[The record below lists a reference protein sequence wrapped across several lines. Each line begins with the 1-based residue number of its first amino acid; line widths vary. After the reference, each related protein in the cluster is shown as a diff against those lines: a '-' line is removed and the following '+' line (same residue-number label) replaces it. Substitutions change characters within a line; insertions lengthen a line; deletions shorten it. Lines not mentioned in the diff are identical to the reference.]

1 MVRPIRSTH
10 VRNIY
15 NIDLGYP
22 PNGSR
27 TVIDVVDMATAPT
40 LGEAFAG
47 WNRHN
52 IPAGL
57 THRGVSTAFPPLL
70 FFWDAAQ
77 NKYRFWLS
85 VNFTQNIVGSASNR
99 SSFSLRQRQNPLRID
114 VGSEGQ
120 NNVQV
125 NFSRNT
131 QVTYGGHGYFYRP
144 WYEVLVGQ
152 PHRSHRSCNP
162 AIFPDGGES
171 NNSCGSV
178 TVNPGGTFNCNTGFQ
193 GAFRAWPDGIHKWCW
208 INIWESYTFLE
219 IFDVRGGTIQ
229 GGIELL
235 LPLPTQEN
243 PNPPDRRALY

>member
-1 MVRPIRSTH
+1 MARAIRSTH
-10 VRNIY
+10 VRNITD
-15 NIDLGYP
+15 IDLGNLI
-22 PNGSR
+22 NGSR
-27 TVIDVVDMATAPT
+27 TVIDVVDMAHAPT

-57 THRGVSTAFPPLL
+57 THRGKSTALPPML
-70 FFWDAAQ
+70 FFWDPAQ

-85 VNFTQNIVGSASNR
+85 VNFTHSGGPA
-99 SSFSLRQRQNPLRID
+99 SFSLRQRKNPLRID
-114 VGSEGQ
+114 VANEGQ

-131 QVTYGGHGYFYRP
+131 VVTYGGHGTYSHPAGF
-144 WYEVLVGQ
+144 LSFFAGQ
-152 PHRSHRSCNP
+152 PATQHRSCNP
-162 AIFPDGGES
+162 AIFPDQGQS
-171 NNSCGSV
+171 NNICGSV
-178 TVNPGGTFNCNTGFQ
+178 IVNQGGTFNCNTGYR
-193 GAFRAWPDGIHKWCW
+193 GAFRDWPSGIHKWCW